1 MSGVGESR
9 DSMRPSLQFSPLRVP
24 KASDVLA
31 NELRERI
38 LSGVLAEGTGL
49 PAERDLVVQTRMSR
63 TTVREALRILE
74 VQGLVTI
81 RTGRTGGAFVRQPG
95 VDAMASTVNLLIRGR
110 GIRLAALLET
120 REAIEPFCAQL
131 AALNRTD
138 EELAVLEKANR
149 ASANDSDDP
158 RQFLERYVDWHVAV
172 ARASHNELLSGVM
185 SALSRAIYDATDDAK
200 LTDVEL
206 RRSTI
211 RAHESITTAIR
222 DQDGAAALRR
232 MTRHVHS
239 YAAEVQKSGDRAR
252 LPRG

>member
-1 MSGVGESR
+1 MSDIGESR
-9 DSMRPSLQFSPLRVP
+9 KQARTSIQFPPLRVP

-38 LSGVLAEGTGL
+38 LTGELAEGIGL

-95 VDAMASTVNLLIRGR
+95 VEAMASTVNLLIRGR

-131 AALNRTD
+131 AAQNRTA
-138 EELAVLEKANR
+138 EELAVLEAAIR
-149 ASANDSDDP
+149 ASADDSDDLAH
-158 RQFLERYVDWHVAV
+158 FIEHYVAWHLAV
-172 ARASHNELLSGVM
+172 ARASHNELLFGVM
-185 SALSRAIYDATDDAK
+185 SALSRAIYEATDEAK
-200 LTDVEL
+200 LSGAEI
-206 RRSTI
+206 RSSTV
-211 RAHESITTAIR
+211 RAHESITAAIR
-222 DQDGAAALRR
+222 DQNGPAALRR

-239 YAAEVQKSGDRAR
+239 YAAEVLRNTR
-252 LPRG
+252 N

>member
-1 MSGVGESR
+1 
-9 DSMRPSLQFSPLRVP
+9 
-24 KASDVLA
+24 
-31 NELRERI
+31 
-38 LSGVLAEGTGL
+38 
-49 PAERDLVVQTRMSR
+49 
-63 TTVREALRILE
+63 
-74 VQGLVTI
+74 
-81 RTGRTGGAFVRQPG
+81 
-95 VDAMASTVNLLIRGR
+95 MASTVNLLIRGR

-158 RQFLERYVDWHVAV
+158 TQFLERYVDWHVAV